1 MQQQD
6 FEQSMSKFFDKAGV
20 RIIKKGEGYEDSE
33 NMPSYILLDTKR
45 GAYYAAETDI
55 QDNMAVTDNITTF
68 AEDSS
73 LTQNNAYAIYSL
85 SKAACFM
92 DSSFS
97 LNTGDDI
104 SALKLKS
111 ALVISDEN
119 SSQMKTYLENNGY
132 KFQSVPLKNQFLVIF
147 LDESEKKQLVSIYN
161 KYNTVSESDTV
172 VENNT
177 DDDITPVFEPKDD
190 ETPENIDLNNSNN
203 NFDAETPIVV
213 PQEDEDELPLITKDD
228 LETKE
233 EPAPDNNIPN
243 SEENSSEKNKKE
255 EDEEEELLNNID
267 LNDLLKP
274 KEAEEVPKD
283 ETEAELLYSKFLNEQ
298 TEKIE
303 VSNSGP
309 VEKSLDEIPEGLIS
323 EDDIKEMTSE
333 DNKKD
338 KKKIALD
345 KKAEKEKA
353 KQEKKA
359 AQLAKKKEQ
368 QAKKEQQEFSW
379 LDVPGKVV
387 SNLIGIIFFL
397 PAYILNKLI
406 RRFLPPFVIYWLAAI
421 VAVYGVYQTSFSLI
435 PQPFEQVFEESAN
448 HSINLMQTYKVELKE
463 GEKISQ
469 IQQSSINMLQNSAI
483 MYHGFIHGV
492 DLAMNK
498 GILLQYLL
506 GFAAAILIIPAFR
519 FIGKTLTIFA
529 ILSYFLLPVLTYSQ
543 SKMIEYAFMLSE
555 INLTASTVTF
565 LVYIYPVIMFFAVL
579 VLSATLVP
587 DTKKRSEV
595 LP

>member
-243 SEENSSEKNKKE
+243 SEENSSEENKKE

>member
-111 ALVISDEN
+111 ALVISNEN

-147 LDESEKKQLVSIYN
+147 LDESEKEQLVSIYN
-161 KYNTVSESDTV
+161 KYNTVSESDTA

-177 DDDITPVFEPKDD
+177 EDDITPIFEPKDD

-213 PQEDEDELPLITKDD
+213 PQEDEDELPLITKDN

-233 EPAPDNNIPN
+233 EPTPDNNKPN
-243 SEENSSEKNKKE
+243 NEENSSEENKKE
-255 EDEEEELLNNID
+255 EDEEEELLNNMD

-274 KEAEEVPKD
+274 KDAEEVPKD

-323 EDDIKEMTSE
+323 EDDIKEMTSG
-333 DNKKD
+333 DDKKD
-338 KKKIALD
+338 KKKIALN

-421 VAVYGVYQTSFSLI
+421 IAVYGVYQTSFSLI

>member
-161 KYNTVSESDTV
+161 KYNTVSESDTA

-233 EPAPDNNIPN
+233 EPAPDNNVPN
-243 SEENSSEKNKKE
+243 SEENSSEENKKE

-309 VEKSLDEIPEGLIS
+309 VEKRLDEIPEGLIS

>member
-228 LETKE
+228 LDTKE
-233 EPAPDNNIPN
+233 EPAPDNNVPN
-243 SEENSSEKNKKE
+243 SEENSSEENKKE

-309 VEKSLDEIPEGLIS
+309 VEKRLDEIPEGLIS

>member
-233 EPAPDNNIPN
+233 EPAPDNNVPN
-243 SEENSSEKNKKE
+243 SEENSSEENKKE

-309 VEKSLDEIPEGLIS
+309 VEKRLDEIPEGLIS

>member
-111 ALVISDEN
+111 ALIISDEN

-161 KYNTVSESDTV
+161 KYNTVSESDTA

-233 EPAPDNNIPN
+233 EPAPDNNVPN

-309 VEKSLDEIPEGLIS
+309 VEKRLDEIPEGLIS

-529 ILSYFLLPVLTYSQ
+529 ILSYFLLPILTYSQ

>member
-111 ALVISDEN
+111 ALVISNEN

-147 LDESEKKQLVSIYN
+147 LDESEKEQLVSIYN
-161 KYNTVSESDTV
+161 KYNTVSESDTA

-177 DDDITPVFEPKDD
+177 EDDITPIFEPKDD

-213 PQEDEDELPLITKDD
+213 PQEDEDELPLITKDN

-233 EPAPDNNIPN
+233 EPAPDNNKPN
-243 SEENSSEKNKKE
+243 NEENSSEENKKE
-255 EDEEEELLNNID
+255 EDEEEELLNNMD

-274 KEAEEVPKD
+274 KDAEEVPKD

-323 EDDIKEMTSE
+323 EDDIKEMTSG
-333 DNKKD
+333 DDKKD
-338 KKKIALD
+338 KKKIALN

-421 VAVYGVYQTSFSLI
+421 IAVYGVYQTSFSLI

>member
-161 KYNTVSESDTV
+161 KYNTVSESDTA

-228 LETKE
+228 LDTKE
-233 EPAPDNNIPN
+233 EPAPDNNVPN
-243 SEENSSEKNKKE
+243 SEENSSEENKKE

>member
-233 EPAPDNNIPN
+233 EPAPDNNVPN
-243 SEENSSEKNKKE
+243 SEKNSSEENKKE

-309 VEKSLDEIPEGLIS
+309 VEKRLDEIPEGLIS

>member
-85 SKAACFM
+85 SKATCFM

-161 KYNTVSESDTV
+161 KYNTVSESDTA

-243 SEENSSEKNKKE
+243 SEENSSEENKKE

-359 AQLAKKKEQ
+359 AQLAKKNEQ

>member
-111 ALVISDEN
+111 ALIISDEN

-161 KYNTVSESDTV
+161 KYNTVSESDTA

-233 EPAPDNNIPN
+233 EPAPDNNVPN

-309 VEKSLDEIPEGLIS
+309 VEKRLDEIPEGLIS

>member
-111 ALVISDEN
+111 ALVISNEN

-147 LDESEKKQLVSIYN
+147 LDESEKEQLVSIYN
-161 KYNTVSESDTV
+161 KYNTVSESDTA

-177 DDDITPVFEPKDD
+177 EDDITPIFEPKDD

-213 PQEDEDELPLITKDD
+213 PQEDEDELPLITKDN

-233 EPAPDNNIPN
+233 EPALDNNKPN
-243 SEENSSEKNKKE
+243 NEENSSEENKKE
-255 EDEEEELLNNID
+255 EDEEEELLNNMD

-274 KEAEEVPKD
+274 KDAEEVPKD

-323 EDDIKEMTSE
+323 EDDIKEMTSG
-333 DNKKD
+333 DDKKD
-338 KKKIALD
+338 KKKIALN

-421 VAVYGVYQTSFSLI
+421 IAVYGVYQTSFSLI

>member
-228 LETKE
+228 LDTKE
-233 EPAPDNNIPN
+233 EPAPDNNVPN
-243 SEENSSEKNKKE
+243 SEENSSEENKKE

>member
-111 ALVISDEN
+111 ALIISDEN

-228 LETKE
+228 LDTKE
-233 EPAPDNNIPN
+233 EPAPDNNVPN
-243 SEENSSEKNKKE
+243 SEENSSEENKKE

>member
-111 ALVISDEN
+111 ALVISNEN

-147 LDESEKKQLVSIYN
+147 LDESEKEQLVSIYN
-161 KYNTVSESDTV
+161 KYDTVSESDTA

-177 DDDITPVFEPKDD
+177 EDDITPIFEPKDD

-213 PQEDEDELPLITKDD
+213 PQEDEDELPLITKDN

-233 EPAPDNNIPN
+233 EPAPDNNKPN
-243 SEENSSEKNKKE
+243 NEENSSEENKKE
-255 EDEEEELLNNID
+255 EDEEEELLNNMD

-274 KEAEEVPKD
+274 KDAEEVPKD

-323 EDDIKEMTSE
+323 EDDIKEMTSG
-333 DNKKD
+333 DDKKD
-338 KKKIALD
+338 KKKIALN

-421 VAVYGVYQTSFSLI
+421 IAVYGVYQTSFSLI

>member
-233 EPAPDNNIPN
+233 EPAPDNNVPN
-243 SEENSSEKNKKE
+243 SEENSSEENKKE

-309 VEKSLDEIPEGLIS
+309 VKKRLDEIPEGLIS

>member
-161 KYNTVSESDTV
+161 KYNTVSESDTA

-243 SEENSSEKNKKE
+243 SEENSSEENKKE

>member
-55 QDNMAVTDNITTF
+55 QDNMAVTDNINTF

-111 ALVISDEN
+111 ALIISDEN

-228 LETKE
+228 LE
-233 EPAPDNNIPN
+233 PAPDNNVPN
-243 SEENSSEKNKKE
+243 SEENSSEENKKE